1 MANLMHRFI
10 KSKSC
15 FNSIQRLTST
25 PSLFTYQK
33 PFFINNI
40 ESAFEK
46 PDPVS
51 LVNPVITVS
60 PNEFENQPM
69 RFYPS
74 FSMGLCLN
82 PNNKIQVLDLA
93 EATSLEEVEEEK
105 EAKEIVIY
113 ADSVKKKRKK
123 KMNKHKYRK
132 LRKQLG
138 RKS

>member
-1 MANLMHRFI
+1 MANLMHRFF
-10 KSKSC
+10 KNKSC
-15 FNSIQRLTST
+15 FNSIQRLTTT

-33 PFFINNI
+33 PFIINTNI
-40 ESAFEK
+40 ESVTEK

-51 LVNPVITVS
+51 FANPLITLS
-60 PNEFENQPM
+60 GNEFNQPM

-82 PNNKIQVLDLA
+82 PKMIQGLDLA
-93 EATSLEEVEEEK
+93 ETASLVEEED
-105 EAKEIVIY
+105 AKEIVIY

>member
-1 MANLMHRFI
+1 MANLMHRFF
-10 KSKSC
+10 KNKSC
-15 FNSIQRLTST
+15 FSSIQRLTA

-33 PFFINNI
+33 PSFFINSNI

-51 LVNPVITVS
+51 LANPVITVS
-60 PNEFENQPM
+60 RNEFNNQPM

-82 PNNKIQVLDLA
+82 PSKIQGLDLA
-93 EATSLEEVEEEK
+93 EATPLEEEED
-105 EAKEIVIY
+105 AKEIVIY

-132 LRKQLG
+132 LRKQLA
-138 RKS
+138 RKT